1 MFSVQKENITNLRS
15 HQPWVEKYRPVNL
28 SDVVGNEEIIK
39 NLKHIAE
46 EGNCPNMILSG
57 SSGIGKCLGVNTPII
72 LYDGKIKM
80 VQEIQIGDKLMGDDS
95 KPRNVLSLAR
105 GQETLYKVKQNKGDI
120 YIVNESHI
128 LSLRLSCTE
137 ILRNGKNAEFKI
149 INNKKYRKGEI
160 IDICVKDY
168 IKLSTSSKNLIK
180 GYKVPI
186 TFPEKEIPFDPYL
199 LGLWLGDGT
208 SNISNLLISNQDST
222 IIYYLINKLKE
233 YNCCLRYQ
241 SKYDYKILG
250 NGSGKPGSNYIL
262 SSLQKL
268 NLKNNKHIP
277 DIYLYNSRKNQ
288 LSLLAGLIDSDG
300 HYMIKQK
307 CYEITQKNKV
317 LSDGILFL
325 CRSLGFGAYQ
335 KECRKSC
342 MYKGEKR
349 EGTYYRIT
357 FSGEGIE
364 KIPCLVPRKKAE
376 PRKQI
381 KNVLNTGIKLEK
393 LEVGDYYGFEIDG
406 NHRFI
411 LGDFTVTHNTSAVY
425 CLANKLLGDNIKDS
439 ILELNASDDR
449 GIDVVRTKIK
459 NFSQKSINLKP
470 GQHKIVIL
478 EEVDSMTSGAQQALR
493 RLIELFSSTTRFFMT
508 CNKSSKII
516 DPIQSRCLMLRL
528 NKLTQDEMKTR
539 LEFICKEE
547 NVPFTEEGL
556 ISLIFIGG
564 GDARKV
570 INYMESIYIGFGE
583 INNDNVFKVCD
594 VPRSDHIKHILDDCI
609 KQNSKEALIK
619 LNNLCK
625 QGYAP
630 IDIVTTIFHVVCNNK
645 SLSEE
650 NLLEHIKCVG
660 ETHMRII
667 EGRGSVIQLYGLI
680 VKLSKIN

>member
-1 MFSVQKENITNLRS
+1 MFSVQKENIKNLRS

-80 VQEIQIGDKLMGDDS
+80 VQDIQIGDKLMGDDS

-105 GQETLYKVKQNKGDI
+105 GKETLYKVKQNKGDI

-186 TFPEKEIPFDPYL
+186 TFPEKKIPFDPYL
-199 LGLWLGDGT
+199 LGLWLGDGNSASPGIT
-208 SNISNLLISNQDST
+208 NQDSS
-222 IIYYLINKLKE
+222 IVKYLIEKLPKDCYYRIKSTQE
-233 YNCCLRYQ
+233 N
-241 SKYDYKILG
+241 
-250 NGSGKPGSNYIL
+250 NYFCEEIKKM
-262 SSLQKL
+262 KL
-268 NLKNNKHIP
+268 LNNKHIP
-277 DIYLYNSRKNQ
+277 DIYLYNSRKQQ

-317 LSDGILFL
+317 LSNGILFL

-335 KECRKSC
+335 KEC
-342 MYKGEKR
+342 MYKG

-594 VPRSDHIKHILDDCI
+594 VPRSDYIKHILDDCI